1 MQSGM
6 TFRSLYVLPWL
17 LLVTHCAARA
27 PALTPAELADAGRA
41 EALMRDGCYACLR
54 EAADIYA
61 RLVEPATRRAPE
73 RVLRDA
79 LETAVLLAVREK
91 ELGLTPD
98 ASLARA
104 RALGSRL
111 PAVNASADSATR
123 VAPAVLIEAADA
135 VIGDVTALDAEERQQ
150 KEEGKLPQQGGVT
163 PETLERLRQT
173 LASASLSASG
183 SASTPDPTA
192 SYLAIAMHCE
202 QPRGSSPTQATMAAT
217 AAASLL
223 AAIVEDE
230 STAPPLLR
238 YRAAI
243 CSSGERSAALALT
256 KMREA
261 DPRWAE
267 IYFFE
272 GKYEMG
278 SPARSA
284 DTERAVALLTQA
296 GAAFPDSIAIR
307 LMLANALDLNG
318 DAAPA
323 LDAFDRVL
331 AARPAHVD
339 ARLGRLRNLSY
350 LSRTDEAIAAATAMI
365 DAATWHVG
373 DAYYWRAWNRYQAR
387 QFDQAWA
394 DVRQA
399 MSLLSNTAVYAL
411 AGSIAYA
418 RKELDTAVAH
428 FNRAFEIDPSNCLA
442 AWSAG
447 LAHVDRAAWPAAAGT
462 FSKATACFAAAAAT
476 ARKELANIEKAA
488 LSPATKERRLA
499 STRKRIESAEDLRQ
513 QATLNAARTFVR
525 AWMPAVRWLSGA
537 LPAATPIF

>member
-1 MQSGM
+1 MQGVM
-6 TFRSLYVLPWL
+6 TCRLLYVLPWL
-17 LLVTHCAARA
+17 LLATQCAARV
-27 PALTPAELADAGRA
+27 PALTQAELADAGRA
-41 EALMRDGCYACLR
+41 EALMRDGCYTCLR

-73 RVLRDA
+73 RVLRGA
-79 LETAVLLAVREK
+79 FETAVLLAVREK
-91 ELGLTPD
+91 EIGLTPD

-104 RALGSRL
+104 RELASRL
-111 PAVNASADSATR
+111 SRVNATANANADTATR
-123 VAPAVLIEAADA
+123 VAPDVLIAAA
-135 VIGDVTALDAEERQQ
+135 ETVSGDVTALDAEERQQ
-150 KEEGKLPQQGGVT
+150 RDASRLPAA
-163 PETLERLRQT
+163 PP
-173 LASASLSASG
+173 LASTSDLA
-183 SASTPDPTA
+183 A
-192 SYLAIAMHCE
+192 SYVAIAIHCE
-202 QPRGSSPTQATMAAT
+202 QPRGSSPTQAAT
-217 AAASLL
+217 K
-223 AAIVEDE
+223 DD

-243 CSSGERSAALALT
+243 CSSGEKSSAQALT

-284 DTERAVALLTQA
+284 DTERAVTLLTQA
-296 GAAFPDSIAIR
+296 SAAFPDSIAIR

-323 LDAFDRVL
+323 VDAFDRVL
-331 AARPAHVD
+331 AAKPAHVD
-339 ARLGRLRNLSY
+339 ARLGRVRNLSY

-365 DAATWHVG
+365 DTGTWHVG

-387 QFDQAWA
+387 QFDEAWA

-447 LAHVDRAAWPAAAGT
+447 LAHVERAAWPAAAGT
-462 FSKATACFAAAAAT
+462 FSKATGCFATAAAT
-476 ARKELANIEKAA
+476 ARKELAGIENAA

-513 QATLNAARTFVR
+513 QSTFNAARSFVR